1 MRVHIVGGKF
11 LGYDNMPTIW
21 TLQENPNNAFLGE
34 LTVMLKRFEG
44 SHLWLKT
51 RVKSYNWVNTFLN
64 YHGGEKVNIWNILKR
79 QLQLINNF
87 KLLCLVMGKN
97 FFQKVRSTMFIPDSC
112 LAPNTC
118 ICFETGLLTGTL
130 GLTNEGLMTP
140 TNQKFLNWLWESC
153 TSICFTVSFKNIE
166 ENSVISTPWCKLW
179 RKFTMCLVWHSKHH
193 WHCERATL
201 LKAKWK
207 KKDHIK
213 HIWRV

>member
-1 MRVHIVGGKF
+1 MVVRRWIFETCWKDNCNLLTTCFHI
-11 LGYDNMPTIW
+11 
-21 TLQENPNNAFLGE
+21 
-34 LTVMLKRFEG
+34 
-44 SHLWLKT
+44 
-51 RVKSYNWVNTFLN
+51 
-64 YHGGEKVNIWNILKR
+64 
-79 QLQLINNF
+79 
-87 KLLCLVMGKN
+87 KLLRLVMGKN

-153 TSICFTVSFKNIE
+153 RSICFTVSFKNIE

-207 KKDHIK
+207 KKRSYQTYYMEGMIK
-213 HIWRV
+213 INFLAPKCLVFQTTFEVSGYW